1 MTRIECNEA
10 PASSVFWMMAVII
23 PLLGFAVIWIAG
35 VPLRFDM
42 NSRDFNPL
50 VFIPVVAVAVG
61 LFFMLGAVFMTLRL
75 RRFGVSVLTLD
86 VAPQVGGRLRGRVTS
101 SVDVTASEWR
111 LMLHCVETIKVAGSS
126 TGSASQRTSI
136 ERWKFETTLP
146 GEAYSVGQGV
156 PVDIAIPE
164 DALAL
169 RDPIERVRKKRGTL
183 LWALA
188 LRGKRD
194 GLDYLASFE
203 IPMPRS

>member
-1 MTRIECNEA
+1 MTPIECNEA
-10 PASSVFWMMAVII
+10 PASTVFWTMAAVI
-23 PLLGFAVIWIAG
+23 PLLGFAVTWIAG

-61 LFFMLGAVFMTLRL
+61 LFFMLGALFMTVRL

-86 VAPQVGGRLRGRVTS
+86 VAPHVGGRLRGKVTS

-111 LMLHCVETIKVAGSS
+111 LMLHCVETIKISGNSS
-126 TGSASQRTSI
+126 AARRSTI

-156 PVDIAIPE
+156 PVDIAIPQ

-169 RDPIERVRKKRGTL
+169 RDPIERARQTRGTL